1 MTLFEKYNED
11 GRLDCEDVIEAV
23 IESVC
28 IKDCECLKGHYD
40 VKASES
46 ICSKSDIAEETCKK
60 CWNLEYIE
68 DYVIDTN
75 VGNKNSKKESDKMG
89 RVYQYNGKE
98 FGVLRIAGIKNP
110 CLCKVQG
117 KATEVLAKFVDEEAG
132 FEFLREVDDLIRA
145 YHEYIKTEEEYES
158 DTYTNEKTV

>member
-1 MTLFEKYNED
+1 MTLKEKVAEIEPGAID
-11 GRLDCEDVIEAV
+11 AECWGGVVDCPCDYEFLI
-23 IESVC
+23 
-28 IKDCECLKGHYD
+28 GHYD
-40 VKASES
+40 LNM
-46 ICSKSDIAEETCKK
+46 TCGGPGGSRQGCGI
-60 CWNLEYIE
+60 CWNSEYIE
-68 DYVIDTN
+68 GYVTDTN

-132 FEFLREVDDLIRA
+132 FEFLREVDELIRA

-158 DTYTNEKTV
+158 DTNAN

>member
-1 MTLFEKYNED
+1 MTLFEKYNENE
-11 GRLDCEDVIEAV
+11 RFNYNTVIENVCIWDCEYLD
-23 IESVC
+23 
-28 IKDCECLKGHYD
+28 GHFD
-40 VKASES
+40 VKDSKS
-46 ICSKSDIAEETCKK
+46 ICSKIGITEEKCEK
-60 CWNLEYIE
+60 CWNLNYIE
-68 DYVIDTN
+68 DYVTDTN
-75 VGNKNSKKESDKMG
+75 VGNINSKKESDKMG

-158 DTYTNEKTV
+158 HSYTDKKTV